1 MSVQLCARRGAH
13 RVVATALLFAACA
26 AASVGL
32 AQSGGAPGDWPT
44 YSRDLAGTRYSPLTE
59 ITRAQRRWAR
69 AGVVRARRAL
79 GRRRR

>member
-1 MSVQLCARRGAH
+1 MSLQPRAPRGAH
-13 RVVATALLFAACA
+13 RVVAIALLFATCA
-26 AASVGL
+26 AGSVVL
-32 AQSGGAPGDWPT
+32 AQPGGAPGDWPT

-59 ITRAQRRWAR
+59 ITRRNVGAAR